1 MGPPLTES
9 PGRCRAFERGQAGS
23 PFGGKHNR
31 LRRETRVLS
40 NGGIGSRH
48 RVPSREIDGL
58 DALPGAPSHRL
69 AEVKAQALRMETS
82 ERSPRGATATPVRD
96 RGLKGR

>member
-48 RVPSREIDGL
+48 PVPVIQSTALTRFGERPATGL
-58 DALPGAPSHRL
+58 AKVIGTCTTKENLGAVAS
-69 AEVKAQALRMETS
+69 
-82 ERSPRGATATPVRD
+82 GATATPVQD